1 MHRKPVFV
9 LAGIFLAVA
18 LIVPPVILSI
28 QSDQDL
34 DNYIIARNDPSMS
47 TGGNTS
53 LYNTLIEEI
62 NERHQNSVLIVS
74 VIEAIFLP
82 LFLIALYYGIK
93 HTHPE
98 H

>member
-1 MHRKPVFV
+1 MHRKPIFI

-18 LIVPPVILSI
+18 LIVPPVILLI

-34 DNYIIARNDPSMS
+34 DNYIIVRDDPGLVTS
-47 TGGNTS
+47 GNT
-53 LYNTLIEEI
+53 TFI
-62 NERHQNSVLIVS
+62 NEVNESHQTNLLIVLIFEV
-74 VIEAIFLP
+74 IFLP
-82 LFLIALYYGIK
+82 LFLVTMYYGIK

>member
-18 LIVPPVILSI
+18 LIVPPVILLI
-28 QSDQDL
+28 QSDQDI
-34 DNYIIARNDPSMS
+34 DNYVTVQNNPGMVTA
-47 TGGNTS
+47 GNT
-53 LYNTLIEEI
+53 TFIQEV
-62 NERHQNSVLIVS
+62 NESHQTNFLIVA
-74 VIEAIFLP
+74 IFEAIFLP
-82 LFLIALYYGIK
+82 LFLVALYYGVK

>member
-1 MHRKPVFV
+1 MHKKPVFV

-18 LIVPPVILSI
+18 LIVPPVILLI

-34 DNYIIARNDPSMS
+34 DNYIIVRNDPGLVTS
-47 TGGNTS
+47 GNTTFIS
-53 LYNTLIEEI
+53 EV
-62 NERHQNSVLIVS
+62 NERHQNNFLIVA
-74 VIEAIFLP
+74 VTEVIFLP
-82 LFLIALYYGIK
+82 LFLVTLYLGIR